1 MIDSSPESPRP
12 KSGQFSRSTV
22 GRAAGMASR
31 LLVSASKL
39 QATAQFLRKQLWVWP
54 IIAAVLFGS
63 AGWWVFHSVEN
74 AMRDERSTDLN
85 VMVETSVAALHVWM
99 DDQRDN
105 AQLLADDGELREGIE
120 QLLSL
125 ADGSPTADRQLLQSP
140 AQESLR
146 LRLNQRIKQ
155 CGYVGFFIVSPES
168 LVLAADIDAPVGKPV
183 DGYRKQICDQ
193 AFAGKP
199 TVSKPFPS
207 PLLLENE
214 KGELRANLPTM
225 IAVAPILNEAGK
237 PIAVLS
243 LRIRPQDQF
252 SRILQIVRFG
262 KTGETFAFD
271 KTGLL
276 LSESRFDEQLKQ
288 IGLLVDQPDVNST
301 LTIEIRDPQVN
312 MTKGGR
318 PSLRRPDQPLTKMAA
333 EAVKGHSG
341 NDADGFRDYRG
352 VPVVAAW
359 RWLED
364 YDFGVA
370 TEIEVDEAFHSVYI
384 LRRAFW
390 VLMTLLVLSAVAIFL
405 AMLFIARQQRSL
417 QQATLAAKQLGQ
429 YSLEEKLGAG
439 GMGTVYRAKHAML
452 RRPTAV
458 KLLNVEQMS
467 ESAIARFER
476 EVQLTSSLTHPNTV
490 SVFDYG
496 RTPDGIFYYAMEYL
510 DGLNLE
516 DLVKRFGPVPESR
529 LIYILKQAC
538 GALSEAH
545 TAGMVHRDIKPANIF
560 LTCRGGSHDFVKVL
574 DFGLVKSLEVADQA
588 NLTNPNTVTGT
599 PYYLS
604 PEAVNHPDQ
613 VDARADVYALA
624 AVGYFILTGTP
635 VFSGSTVVDICMKHM
650 KNTPESPSTRLG
662 KPVSEGLEA
671 LILRCLA
678 KAPSDR
684 PKDAAELLQ
693 GLESCVIQG
702 KWTAVDATA
711 WWAGHGNI
719 DLPQLSAT
727 TLVAKSASP
736 GSTISLDKTMD
747 S

>member
-1 MIDSSPESPRP
+1 MSDSSTESPRP
-12 KSGQFSRSTV
+12 KSGQFSHSTV

-39 QATAQFLRKQLWVWP
+39 QATARFLRRQLWVWP
-54 IIAAVLFGS
+54 IIAAVLFGG

-105 AQLLADDGELREGIE
+105 AQLLADDGELREGIK

-125 ADGSPTADRQLLQSP
+125 ADGSQAVDRQLLQSP

-146 LRLNQRIKQ
+146 LRLKNRMAQ
-155 CGYVGFFIVSPES
+155 CGYVGFFVVSPDS
-168 LVLAADIDAPVGKPV
+168 IVLAADIDAPVGKPV
-183 DGYRKQICDQ
+183 DGYRKEICAQ

-214 KGELRANLPTM
+214 RGELRPNLPTM
-225 IAVAPILNEAGK
+225 VAVAPVLNESGK

-271 KTGLL
+271 RTGLL

-288 IGLLVDQPDVNST
+288 IGLLVDQSDANST
-301 LTIEIRDPQVN
+301 LTIEARDPQVN
-312 MTKGGR
+312 MATGGR
-318 PSLRRPDQPLTKMAA
+318 PALRRPEQPLTKMAA
-333 EAVKGHSG
+333 DAVQGKSG
-341 NDADGFRDYRG
+341 YDADGFRDYRG
-352 VPVVAAW
+352 VPVVGAW
-359 RWLED
+359 RWLDD

-370 TEIEVDEAFHSVYI
+370 TQIEVEEAFRSVYI
-384 LRRAFW
+384 LRSAFW
-390 VLMTLLVLSAVAIFL
+390 VLMTLLVISAIVIFL

-429 YSLEEKLGAG
+429 YALEEKLGAG
-439 GMGTVYRAKHAML
+439 GMGTVYKAKHAML

-516 DLVKRFGPVPESR
+516 DVVKRFGPIPESR
-529 LIYILKQAC
+529 LVYILKQAC
-538 GALSEAH
+538 GALAEAH
-545 TAGMVHRDIKPANIF
+545 SAGMVHRDIKPANIF
-560 LTCRGGSHDFVKVL
+560 LTCRGGVHDFVKVL
-574 DFGLVKSLEVADQA
+574 DFGLVKSLDVADQA

-604 PEAVNHPDQ
+604 PEAVSHPDQ

-624 AVGYFILTGTP
+624 AVGYFMLTGTP

-650 KNTPESPSTRLG
+650 KNTPEPPSVRMG
-662 KPVSEGLEA
+662 KPVSKSLEA
-671 LILRCLA
+671 LMLRCLA
-678 KAPSDR
+678 KVPDDR
-684 PKDAAELLQ
+684 PKDAANLFQEL
-693 GLESCVIQG
+693 EACVIQG
-702 KWTAVDATA
+702 RWTAADATA

-727 TLVAKSASP
+727 ALVPKSSAP
-736 GSTISLDKTMD
+736 GITDLNNTIET
-747 S
+747 

>member
-1 MIDSSPESPRP
+1 MSDSSTESPRP
-12 KSGQFSRSTV
+12 KSGQFSHSTV

-39 QATAQFLRKQLWVWP
+39 QATAKFLRRQLWVWP
-54 IIAAVLFGS
+54 IIAAVLFGG

-105 AQLLADDGELREGIE
+105 AQLLADDGELREGIK

-125 ADGSPTADRQLLQSP
+125 ADGSQAVDRQLLQSP
-140 AQESLR
+140 AQEALR
-146 LRLNQRIKQ
+146 LRLKNRMAQ
-155 CGYVGFFIVSPES
+155 CGYVGFFVVSPDS
-168 LVLAADIDAPVGKPV
+168 IVLAADIDDPVGKPV
-183 DGYRKQICDQ
+183 DGYRKEICFQ

-214 KGELRANLPTM
+214 RGELRPNLPTM
-225 IAVAPILNEAGK
+225 VAVAPVLNESGK

-243 LRIRPQDQF
+243 LRIRPQDNF

-271 KTGLL
+271 RTGLL

-288 IGLLVDQPDVNST
+288 IGLLVDQPDANST
-301 LTIEIRDPQVN
+301 LTIEARDPQVN
-312 MTKGGR
+312 MSKGGR
-318 PSLRRPDQPLTKMAA
+318 PTLRRPEQPLTKMAA
-333 EAVKGHSG
+333 DAVQGKSG
-341 NDADGFRDYRG
+341 YDADGFRDYRG
-352 VPVVAAW
+352 VPVVGAW
-359 RWLED
+359 RWLDD

-370 TEIEVDEAFHSVYI
+370 TQIEVEEAFRSVYI
-384 LRRAFW
+384 LRSAFW
-390 VLMTLLVLSAVAIFL
+390 VLMTLLVISAIVIFL

-429 YSLEEKLGAG
+429 YALEEKLGAG
-439 GMGTVYRAKHAML
+439 GMGTVYKAKHAML

-516 DLVKRFGPVPESR
+516 DLVKRFGPLPESR
-529 LIYILKQAC
+529 LVYILKQAC
-538 GALSEAH
+538 GALAEAH
-545 TAGMVHRDIKPANIF
+545 SAGMVHRDIKPANIF
-560 LTCRGGSHDFVKVL
+560 LTCRGGAHDFVKVL
-574 DFGLVKSLEVADQA
+574 DFGLVKSLEIADQA

-624 AVGYFILTGTP
+624 AVGYFMLTGTP

-650 KNTPESPSTRLG
+650 KNAPESPSARMG
-662 KPVSEGLEA
+662 KPVSESLEA
-671 LILRCLA
+671 LMLRCLA
-678 KAPSDR
+678 KVPDDR
-684 PKDAAELLQ
+684 PKDAANLFQEL
-693 GLESCVIQG
+693 EACVIQG
-702 KWTAVDATA
+702 RWTAADATA
-711 WWAGHGNI
+711 WWAGLGNI

-727 TLVAKSASP
+727 TLVPK
-736 GSTISLDKTMD
+736 GSTAGITDLNSTIET
-747 S
+747 

>member
-1 MIDSSPESPRP
+1 MSEIPSENRP
-12 KSGQFSRSTV
+12 PVSGQFSRSTV

-31 LLVSASKL
+31 LFASASRL
-39 QATAQFLRKQLWVWP
+39 QATRQFLRRQLWAWP
-54 IIAAVLFGS
+54 IIAAVLFGG
-63 AGWWVFHSVEN
+63 AGWWVYHSVEN
-74 AMRDERSTDLN
+74 AMRDERATDLN
-85 VMVETSVAALHVWM
+85 VMVEAGVAAIHVWM

-105 AQLLADDGELREGIE
+105 AQLIADDQELRASIT
-120 QLLSL
+120 QLIVL
-125 ADGSPTADRQLLQSP
+125 ADGSSTADRQLLQSP
-140 AQESLR
+140 AQEALR
-146 LRLNQRIKQ
+146 LRLKQRIAQ
-155 CGYVGFFIVSPES
+155 CGYVGYFIVSPES
-168 LVLAADIDAPVGKPV
+168 IVLAADLDAPVGKPI
-183 DGYRKQICDQ
+183 DGYRKQVYNQ
-193 AFAGKP
+193 ALAGKP

-207 PLLLENE
+207 PLLLEDE

-225 IAVAPILNEAGK
+225 VAVAPVLNDAGK
-237 PIAVLS
+237 PIAAIG

-271 KTGLL
+271 KSGLL

-288 IGLLVDQPDVNST
+288 IGLLVDQPDVHST

-312 MTKGGR
+312 MTTGGR
-318 PSLRRPDQPLTKMAA
+318 PSLRRPEQPLTRMAA
-333 EAVKGHSG
+333 DAVQGKSGH
-341 NDADGFRDYRG
+341 DADGYRDYRG

-359 RWLED
+359 RWLDE
-364 YDFGVA
+364 YDIGVA
-370 TEIEVDEAFHSVYI
+370 TEVDVDEAFHSVYI

-390 VLMTLLVLSAVAIFL
+390 VLMTLLVLSAAGIFL

-429 YSLEEKLGAG
+429 YALEEKLGAG
-439 GMGTVYRAKHAML
+439 GMGTVYKARHAML

-467 ESAIARFER
+467 ESAITRFER

-510 DGLNLE
+510 DGLNLD
-516 DLVKRFGPVPESR
+516 DLVKRFGPLPESR
-529 LIYILKQAC
+529 LVYILKQAC
-538 GALSEAH
+538 GALAEAH
-545 TAGMVHRDIKPANIF
+545 AAGLVHRDIKPANIF

-574 DFGLVKSLEVADQA
+574 DFGLVKSLEGVDQA

-624 AVGYFILTGTP
+624 AVGYYMLTGTP
-635 VFSGSTVVDICMKHM
+635 VFSGSNVIDICMKHL
-650 KNTPESPSTRLG
+650 KNVPDPPSVRLG
-662 KPVSEGLEA
+662 QPVSASLEA
-671 LILRCLA
+671 LLMRCLA
-678 KAPSDR
+678 KSPADR
-684 PKDAAELLQ
+684 PHDAAELLQ
-693 GLESCVIQG
+693 GFEACTIQG
-702 KWTAVDATA
+702 KWTTTDATA
-711 WWAGHGNI
+711 WWASHGNI
-719 DLPQLSAT
+719 DLPHLSAT
-727 TLVAKSASP
+727 TLVAQTSAAEA
-736 GSTISLDKTMD
+736 TNLDKTTA